1 MDETAFWAIIRR
13 CHEAAAGEMG
23 RKCDLIKTEMIA
35 LSKKDA
41 QAFARYFE
49 QATDRAYCWPLWG
62 AAYVINGGCG
72 DDTFSDFRASLIS
85 RGRVAFEQALSD
97 PESLADEDI
106 DESSWFYEGFQ
117 YAVHDGIKANLGFR
131 PARSTPYPDSPSGT
145 AWSEETVNIQSSLPR
160 SGDRGDERPSVLA
173 GDRHV
178 ERAGVNCESRKPI
191 DIDRRTRCVP
201 SHA

>member
-1 MDETAFWAIIRR
+1 MDETAFWAIFQRG
-13 CHEAAAGEMG
+13 HEAGEMG

-85 RGRVAFEQALSD
+85 WGRVAFEKALSD
-97 PESLADEDI
+97 PDSLAEEDI

-117 YAVHDGIKANLGFR
+117 YAVHGDIKANLGFR

-145 AWSEETVNIQSSLPR
+145 A
-160 SGDRGDERPSVLA
+160 
-173 GDRHV
+173 
-178 ERAGVNCESRKPI
+178 
-191 DIDRRTRCVP
+191 
-201 SHA
+201 